1 MFAKYNRRRSR
12 RDYGQGYFRAVR
24 FGRANENNTGLGLF
38 LAKSVVESMH
48 GELKYERKDNLT
60 VFSATLPLA

>member
-1 MFAKYNRRRSR
+1 MTTD
-12 RDYGQGYFRAVR
+12 RDIFEPFVSVTP
-24 FGRANENNTGLGLF
+24 NENNTGLGLF